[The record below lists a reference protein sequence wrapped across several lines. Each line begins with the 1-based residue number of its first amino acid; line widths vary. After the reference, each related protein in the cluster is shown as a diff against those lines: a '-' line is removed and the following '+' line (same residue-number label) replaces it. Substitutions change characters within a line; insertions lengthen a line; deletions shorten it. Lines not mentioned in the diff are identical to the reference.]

1 MVSFPKESCTR
12 LYRTHGTDSRFL
24 YTTCHNIKYL
34 DSPVSSCE
42 HPPGVASADSLGRM
56 SCRTCHTEPPAAAC
70 GSCWCAD
77 SGWWTS
83 SYKSGTRAVI
93 GGFLK
98 VGIEHLRLV
107 LTLRPSCTSLMCC
120 LRSEYLLPH
129 TGQAVLCFW
138 WTCSM
143 EDWIMFMDEHWLWY
157 IYIVLE
163 RGSKIVLNRLD
174 QIMIE
179 VL

>member
-1 MVSFPKESCTR
+1 MKDIPFKMANFSLTDIWSVADNCIFMKQTVCTTVQIYFSNFSNLSLFIKMSLNNSQFHGSHWLQIDFKTSIFQR
-12 LYRTHGTDSRFL
+12 L
-24 YTTCHNIKYL
+24 
-34 DSPVSSCE
+34 
-42 HPPGVASADSLGRM
+42 
-56 SCRTCHTEPPAAAC
+56 
-70 GSCWCAD
+70 
-77 SGWWTS
+77 GWIIS
-83 SYKSGTRAVI
+83 SY
-93 GGFLK
+93 L
-98 VGIEHLRLV
+98 LV
-107 LTLRPSCTSLMCC
+107 TLRPSCTSLMCC

-138 WTCSM
+138 WTCSR